1 MGLTHTFASV
11 RLCLASWLLA
21 MPYVYASSAM
31 AAGSEIRPAA
41 FERPIMLQ
49 QAKQP
54 LVKSLIQLGQQSN
67 ISIIAPARLIR
78 GLSAPA
84 LRGSYSPREALNIML
99 SGSNLYFEKISEQVI
114 AIKPFDDTEGIRPTN
129 TYVLEE
135 VSVIGRP
142 ITGSHLRRMD
152 VEGSAPVDIIS
163 GSDIAISG
171 SQTLGEF
178 LKYVPSVSG
187 NSTSTAVSNG
197 GDGTASVT
205 LRGMPANNTL
215 VLLNGKRIASK
226 GLRGD
231 AVDLNTIPP
240 SAIERVEILKDGASA
255 IYGSDAIAG
264 VVNIIMKSDF
274 DGLYVDQ
281 YYGESGRG
289 DIGTYTSNLMWGV
302 SNFTSSILVSA
313 SLTEQKGLFSRERT
327 VSSSANATSLGGV
340 DMRSSATPDP
350 RITLPNGDVVV
361 PDGQGGYRDAN
372 DDELYDYAKSTSTI
386 SPSQHNS
393 LYLAANHTTQ
403 NNTLLKLTAGYTKSK
418 ALITYASTPIFT
430 AFERQP
436 ITAEAGQLYNP
447 FGVPIADIRRR
458 ITELPARQQRDDTN
472 NWHFGLSAESHWGR
486 VNWRTSGNW
495 SKTRSRQHTSNIADG
510 AKIRQALSASCLGAA
525 IDGCVPL
532 NIFGPEGSIDSAQL
546 DYIST
551 FSLMKGETELHQ
563 YAFDFD
569 TSWHS
574 PIGPQLLAAG
584 LEWRYEKVSTA
595 PVYHNPSDELIG
607 GDDISS
613 TVGSREIAEFYVE
626 TQIPLL
632 QRNLLAYSLDL
643 ELSARVSNYSDFG
656 SSVNPK
662 VGIRYRPVESVLLR
676 GTYTEGF
683 RAPSISELHRSGS
696 FNLVFLDDPCS
707 KLENV
712 GVLPGC
718 SQQSDPTRFQFLT
731 EFSGDEDL
739 KPEQVVSHTIG
750 LVLTP
755 TIKNIPVSVSIDYF
769 SIEQENGVNANALFL
784 VEQNAYYNRFNDQV
798 IRDINGNISQINA
811 PLMNLGNRDVS
822 GVDVTLSVQW
832 KNATRGL
839 FKFTAN
845 ASHLTKYTN
854 QANPNMAALDAV
866 GTFVDEASEGNGALP
881 DWKMNAGIHWSRRR
895 LEANYTM
902 HYVSSLKEKIPDTH
916 LARSISSMLTHDL
929 QLSVQPQSYKSMRVS
944 LGIDNLFDTK
954 TPFSAAAFND
964 NYDSRTHDIKGRFW
978 YLRLAYDFY

>member
-1 MGLTHTFASV
+1 MGLTHTLMSA

-21 MPYVYASSAM
+21 VPCVCVSSAL
-31 AAGSEIRPAA
+31 AAGNVIKPAA
-41 FERPIMLQ
+41 FECAIMLQ
-49 QAKQP
+49 QPEQP

-67 ISIIAPARLIR
+67 ISIIAPTRLIR

-84 LRGSYSPREALNIML
+84 LRGSYSPREALKVML
-99 SGSNLYFEKISEQVI
+99 AGSNLYFEKISEQVI
-114 AIKPFDDTEGIRPTN
+114 AIKPLENSKGIRPIE
-129 TYVLEE
+129 TYLLEE

-142 ITGSHLRRMD
+142 ITGSRLRRMD

-197 GDGTASVT
+197 GDGSASVT

-215 VLLNGKRIASK
+215 VLLNGKRIANK

-240 SAIERVEILKDGASA
+240 FAIERVEILKDGASA

-274 DGLYVDQ
+274 DGLHVDQ
-281 YYGESGRG
+281 YYGQSGKG
-289 DIGTYTSNLMWGV
+289 DVGTHTTNVMWGA
-302 SNFTSSILVSA
+302 SNFSSSVLVSA
-313 SLTEQKGLFSRERT
+313 SIADQQGLFSRERT
-327 VSSSANATSLGGV
+327 VSNSANATSLGGA
-340 DMRSSATPDP
+340 DKRSSATPNP
-350 RITLPNGDVVV
+350 RITLPNGNVLT

-372 DDELYDYAKSTSTI
+372 DDELYDYANSTSTI
-386 SPSQHNS
+386 SPSQHNN

-403 NNTLLKLTAGYTKSK
+403 NNALLSLTAGYTKSK
-418 ALITYASTPIFT
+418 ARITLASTPIFT

-436 ITAEAGQLYNP
+436 ITAETDQLYNP
-447 FGVPIADIRRR
+447 FGVPIVDIRRR
-458 ITELPARQQRDDTN
+458 ITELPLRQQRDDTD

-486 VNWRTSGNW
+486 VNWQTSANW

-510 AKIRQALSASCLGAA
+510 AKIREALSANCLGAT

-551 FSLMKGETELHQ
+551 FSLMRGETELHQ
-563 YAFDFD
+563 YNFDID
-569 TSWHS
+569 TSWPS
-574 PIGPQLLAAG
+574 PIGPQLLATG

-595 PVYHNPSDELIG
+595 PVNHDSSDELIG

-613 TVGSREIAEFYVE
+613 TVGSREIVEFYIE
-626 TQIPLL
+626 TQIPLA
-632 QRNLLAYSLDL
+632 QRNWFAYSLDL
-643 ELSARVSNYSDFG
+643 ELSARVSSYSDFG
-656 SSVNPK
+656 SSINPK

-676 GTYTEGF
+676 GTYTKGF

-696 FNLVFLDDPCS
+696 YNLVYLDDPCS

-712 GVLPGC
+712 GVLAGC
-718 SQQSDPTRFQFLT
+718 NQQSDPTRFQFLT
-731 EFSGDEDL
+731 EFAGDSDL
-739 KPEQVVSHTIG
+739 KPEKSISHTLG
-750 LVLTP
+750 LVWTP
-755 TIKNIPVSVSIDYF
+755 AIQNVPVSVSIDYF
-769 SIEQENGVNANALFL
+769 SIEQENVVDASALFL
-784 VEQNAYYNRFNDQV
+784 VEQSAYYNRFNDQV
-798 IRDINGNISQINA
+798 IRDNKGNISQINA

-822 GVDVTLSVQW
+822 GIDIALSLQW
-832 KNATRGL
+832 ENTDLGL

-845 ASHLTKYTN
+845 ASHLTKYSN
-854 QANPNMAALDAV
+854 QVNPNMPALDAA
-866 GTFVDEASEGNGALP
+866 GTFVDEASEGGGALP
-881 DWKMNAGIHWSRRR
+881 DWKMNAGIHWSRRKI
-895 LEANYTM
+895 EANYTL
-902 HYVSSLKEKIPDTH
+902 HYVSSLKEKIPDTQ
-916 LARSISSMLTHDL
+916 LTRSISKMLTHDL
-929 QLSVQPQSYKSMRVS
+929 QLSMQPQGQKSMQVS
-944 LGIDNLFDTK
+944 LGVDNLLDTK

-964 NYDSRTHDIKGRFW
+964 NYDSRTHDIRGRFW
-978 YLRLAYDFY
+978 YLRLAYEFY